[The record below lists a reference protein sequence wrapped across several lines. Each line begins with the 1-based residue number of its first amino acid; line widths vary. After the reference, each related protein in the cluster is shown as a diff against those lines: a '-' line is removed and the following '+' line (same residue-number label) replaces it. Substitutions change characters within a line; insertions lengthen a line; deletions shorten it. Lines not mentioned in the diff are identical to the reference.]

1 MYPNQEVI
9 RPHLRLATEKDCIY
23 LADNLREDD
32 YREIQATTG
41 LPALL
46 SLIHGLKKS
55 QVPLVICD
63 KNNKVVAMLGV
74 VPNGLIG
81 SIWMVGTP
89 DLKKI
94 SVSFLKNCQ
103 GVFKVLKNNFH
114 LLHNYVDARNELH
127 IRWLKWM
134 GFTFIKKHNHYGIEE
149 LPFYEFI
156 KL

>member
-1 MYPNQEVI
+1 
-9 RPHLRLATEKDCIY
+9 
-23 LADNLREDD
+23 
-32 YREIQATTG
+32 
-41 LPALL
+41 
-46 SLIHGLKKS
+46 
-55 QVPLVICD
+55 
-63 KNNKVVAMLGV
+63 MLGV

-103 GVFKVLKNNFH
+103 GVFKVLKNNFQ

-134 GFTFIKKHNHYGIEE
+134 GFTFIKKHNHIGIEQ